1 MTTAVEL
8 EVPIP
13 TMRYDITIPLL
24 DGRVTIDGVKLTP
37 SKISGMVFGD
47 HPQLREG
54 NFGLCDLN
62 LGYFLPAIEAGWE
75 LIGLPIFCKR
85 KPVYPLIFCRADAG
99 IGTPKDLQGRRI
111 GTRMNR
117 TAVPIWCR
125 GLLQH
130 RHGVDISTL
139 RWVVP
144 TQDPFPFHGDAGR
157 IEQPADPK
165 KDSVDQLLDG
175 DVDAIM
181 TDISDVKLF
190 ETLESSPKVKRL
202 FPSYMETEMTAHA
215 RRWPTS
221 TSKRHLARAADTD
234 ERLYRETGIY
244 TPMHQMVMS
253 SKLDREHPE
262 LAAKLFEAFE
272 QAKAIAYRDILSDQA
287 GFSVVYLRER
297 MKEQQERWGDP
308 FKYGLS
314 ANKSTIDAF
323 VAYNVEQGMIRA
335 APSPEQIYAAGTLA
349 T

>member
-13 TMRYDITIPLL
+13 TMRYDIAIPLL
-24 DGRVTIDGVKLTP
+24 DGRVAIDGVNLKP
-37 SKISGMVFGD
+37 AKITGMVFGD
-47 HPQLREG
+47 HPQLRQG
-54 NFGLCDLN
+54 DFGLCDLN
-62 LGYFLPAIEAGWE
+62 WGYFLPAIEAGWE

-85 KPVYPLIFCRADAG
+85 KPVYPLIFCRRDAG
-99 IGTPKDLQGRRI
+99 IETPKDLEGKRI
-111 GTRMNR
+111 GTRFNR

-130 RHGVDISTL
+130 RHGVDLSTL
-139 RWVVP
+139 RWVVS
-144 TQDPFPFHGDAGR
+144 TQDPFPFYGDATQ
-157 IEQPADPK
+157 IEQAADPK
-165 KDSVDQLLDG
+165 KDNVDQLLDG
-175 DVDAIM
+175 EVDAIM

-190 ETLESSPKVKRL
+190 ETLESNPSVKRL
-202 FPSYMETEMTAHA
+202 FPDYMETEAMAVA
-215 RRWPTS
+215 RRWPTADA
-221 TSKRHLARAADTD
+221 KRRLAKQSETD

-253 SKLDREHPE
+253 AKLNREHPD
-262 LAAKLFEAFE
+262 LAGRLFEGFE

-314 ANKSTIDAF
+314 SNKSTIDAF
-323 VAYNVEQGMIRA
+323 IAYNVEQGMIRS
-335 APSPEQIYAAGTLA
+335 APAYEQLYAAGTLG